1 MPNFLRFIA
10 IVFSLVVIYFP
21 AYAQIDWRLLDSKK
35 SIADSLSEGIRDRQ
49 DAERRKLEIE
59 NIRLQNKQKQLE
71 LDQQIEAQKRIKENA
86 SRAQELPNSDQL
98 NKPSPKN
105 DENPVFDEWLK
116 VAAQR
121 MGLYPDFEKV
131 VFSSEVP
138 ITNDMVRLMTT
149 SPLAADIA
157 YYLGTHKYESLAISK
172 MNLAQ
177 AARAID
183 QIETR
188 LKASK
193 LP

>member
-1 MPNFLRFIA
+1 MNVFGRLFILVIASLA
-10 IVFSLVVIYFP
+10 IFFP
-21 AYAQIDWRLLDSKK
+21 AHAQIDWRLLDSKK
-35 SIADSLSEGIRDRQ
+35 SIADSFSEGVRDRQ

-71 LDQQIEAQKRIKENA
+71 VDQQIEAQRRIKENA
-86 SRAQELPNSDQL
+86 NRPQELPNPDQF
-98 NKPSPKN
+98 NKPSQKS
-105 DENPVFDEWLK
+105 DENPFFDDWLK
-116 VAAQR
+116 VAVQR

-138 ITNDMVRLMTT
+138 ITNDMVRLMTS

-157 YYLGTHKYESLAISK
+157 YYLATHKYESLAISK

-183 QIETR
+183 QIEVR
-188 LKASK
+188 LKKSK